1 MPSVYDGDLFDQI
14 AELKRKKRDVSEP
27 MRQNPSLICEKRFKE
42 ADSIA
47 LEDRSSS
54 RLRQF
59 KIFEDK
65 QVFADIYKK
74 REFLTLDKEEKNEEC
89 DYDTEPEHVVKAREL
104 MLEDVHESIKF
115 YVEEQPLDLVYNIH
129 RRQR

>member
-14 AELKRKKRDVSEP
+14 AELKRKKRDVSEQ
-27 MRQNPSLICEKRFKE
+27 MRQNPSLICEKRYKE

-47 LEDRSSS
+47 LEDRSRS
-54 RLRQF
+54 RHRQF
-59 KIFEDK
+59 KIFNDK

-74 REFLTLDKEEKNEEC
+74 REFLALDKEEKNEEC
-89 DYDTEPEHVVKAREL
+89 DYDTEPEHVIKAREL

-129 RRQR
+129 WKMR